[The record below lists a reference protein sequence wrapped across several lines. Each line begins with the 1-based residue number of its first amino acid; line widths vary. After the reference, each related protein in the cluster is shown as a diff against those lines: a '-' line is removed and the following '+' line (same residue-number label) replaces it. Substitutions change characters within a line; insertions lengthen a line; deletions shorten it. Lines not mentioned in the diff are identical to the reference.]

1 MVELRLYGLALL
13 LFRYDLD
20 GIFEATPGCRR
31 AVQTAVTA
39 LQSNGHRV
47 LPFRPPHLLKAM
59 RVNTLYR
66 AGDLGARHQAQL
78 AIGPVCTKAFGLK
91 HLCRIIPRLLRSS
104 LATGKYSIF
113 MLIFCVNFSELWNRE
128 VACYSIKCL
137 HKYFS
142 EYGAHLIPS
151 LCKGAHFYKLTF
163 K

>member
-1 MVELRLYGLALL
+1 MRIAGHLTATTDPRFVPLPWNPTREEKLSFGWFCNRWKRLKLRLYGLALL

-31 AVQTAVTA
+31 AVQTAVSA
-39 LQSNGHRV
+39 LQRNGHRV

-104 LATGKYSIF
+104 LATGKLS
-113 MLIFCVNFSELWNRE
+113 
-128 VACYSIKCL
+128 
-137 HKYFS
+137 YFS
-142 EYGAHLIPS
+142 
-151 LCKGAHFYKLTF
+151 CKQFCTQGL
-163 K
+163 